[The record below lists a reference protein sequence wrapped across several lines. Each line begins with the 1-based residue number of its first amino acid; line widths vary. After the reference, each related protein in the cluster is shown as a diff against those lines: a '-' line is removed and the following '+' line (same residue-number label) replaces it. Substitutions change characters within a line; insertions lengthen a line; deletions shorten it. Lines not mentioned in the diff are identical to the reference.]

1 MDISRMRIISKK
13 KVMSS
18 WIWVLLYS
26 IVIFLSVPLGNTI
39 QRFVSDYLRKEA
51 FSYFVLFF
59 IAVTFIYIIY
69 LLTFRLKIKSF
80 SNYTWILIIAGIY
93 IYFTLKLP
101 NTIETVHFLEYGLL
115 SYLMFKALS
124 NHIKNKSIY
133 FTATLF
139 VLLVGTFDEIL
150 QWITPHRMWDFHD
163 VWFNALSGGLFQILL
178 WKGINPKFINEKI
191 NAHSIKILT
200 STLAICIILLGLC
213 VSNTPKRVAL
223 YTKRIPLL
231 SFLQKEE
238 SMSEFGH
245 EYRDPAIGVFYSR
258 LSSKKLQ
265 EIDRTRG
272 KEYAEILNESINKDY
287 EQFLKEYNPISNPFL
302 HELRIHVFRRNK
314 YFKEAKVSSN
324 SHTKKDFYFIAYKE
338 NLILKKYF
346 TQTIQN
352 SVYRWDDNIIKELR
366 ESIDEEQFY
375 ESPVSNNLF
384 TAFSEKSI
392 WIAIFAL
399 IILLL
404 MINIILHLRKRTSSL
419 ATGKRKE
426 I

>member
-1 MDISRMRIISKK
+1 MSRLRIISKK

-26 IVIFLSVPLGNTI
+26 IIIFLSVPAGNTI
-39 QRFVSDYLRKEA
+39 QKFISDNFGIKA
-51 FSYFVLFF
+51 
-59 IAVTFIYIIY
+59 FIYIVLFVIAVSFISLIY
-69 LLTFRLKIKSF
+69 FFLFRLKINAP
-80 SNYTWILIIAGIY
+80 SNYTWICIIAAIY

-101 NTIETVHFLEYGLL
+101 NPVETVHFLEYGFL
-115 SYLMFKALS
+115 SYLLFKALS
-124 NHIKNKSIY
+124 HKIKDKSIY
-133 FTATLF
+133 FTASLF
-139 VLLVGTFDEIL
+139 ALIVGTFDEIL
-150 QWITPHRMWDFHD
+150 QWIVPKRMWDFQD
-163 VWFNALSGGLFQILL
+163 IWLNGLSGGLFQILL
-178 WKGINPKFINEKI
+178 WKGIKPKFINEKI

-200 STLAICIILLGLC
+200 AALAGSILILGLC
-213 VSNTPKRVAL
+213 ASNTPQRVIS
-223 YTKRIPLL
+223 YTTKMPFL
-231 SFLQKEE
+231 SFLQNEE
-238 SMSEFGH
+238 PMSEYGY

-258 LSSKKLQ
+258 LSPKKLQ
-265 EIDRTRG
+265 NIDKTRG
-272 KEYAEILNESINKDY
+272 EEYAEILNGSVNKDY

-302 HELRIHVFRRNK
+302 HELRIHVFRRNR
-314 YFKEAKVSSN
+314 YFKKAKISSN

-352 SVYRWDDNIIKELR
+352 SVYQWDANIIKELR

-404 MINIILHLRKRTSSL
+404 MINIILHLRKRTSYL
-419 ATGKRKE
+419 ATEKR
-426 I
+426 